1 MNLLKGFGAMKI
13 STKGRYGLEALLDM
27 AIYGEGSHIN
37 IKSIADRQ
45 GIPEK
50 YLEQIFATLKKRGII
65 ISVRGPQG
73 GYLLAEPP
81 DKINVRQI
89 LNALE
94 GPLSPVS
101 CVVEGQETDCKRY
114 DFCVTRTFW
123 RSMMEE
129 LNRVTE
135 AVTLAD
141 LMECYKTENQEKNQ
155 DYSI

>member
-1 MNLLKGFGAMKI
+1 MKI

-27 AIYGEGSHIN
+27 AIHSDGTHLN
-37 IKSIADRQ
+37 IKGIADRQ

-50 YLEQIFATLKKRGII
+50 YLEQIFSTLKKNGII
-65 ISVRGPQG
+65 ISVRGAQG
-73 GYLLAEPP
+73 GYLLAEMP
-81 DKINVRQI
+81 DKITVRQI

-94 GPLSPVS
+94 GPLSPVA

-129 LNRVTE
+129 LNRVTD
-135 AVTLAD
+135 AVSLAD
-141 LMECYKTENQEKNQ
+141 LMECYQSENLEKNLE
-155 DYSI
+155 YYI

>member
-1 MNLLKGFGAMKI
+1 MKI

-27 AIYGEGSHIN
+27 AIHSDGTHMN

-50 YLEQIFATLKKRGII
+50 YLEQIFSTLKKNGII
-65 ISVRGPQG
+65 ISVRGAQG
-73 GYLLAEPP
+73 GYLLAESP
-81 DKINVRQI
+81 DKITVRQI

-94 GPLSPVS
+94 GPLSPVA

-129 LNRVTE
+129 LNRVTD
-135 AVTLAD
+135 AVSLAD
-141 LMECYKTENQEKNQ
+141 LMECYQSENLEKNQ
-155 DYSI
+155 EYYI

>member
-1 MNLLKGFGAMKI
+1 MKI

-27 AIYGEGSHIN
+27 AIYSDGTHMN

-50 YLEQIFATLKKRGII
+50 YLEQIFGTLKRGNII
-65 ISVRGPQG
+65 RSVRGPQG
-73 GYLLAEPP
+73 GYLLAKAP
-81 DKINVRQI
+81 DEISVRQV

-94 GPLSPVS
+94 GPLSPVA

-114 DFCVTRTFW
+114 DFCVTRVFW
-123 RSMMEE
+123 RSMMDE

-141 LMECYKTENQEKNQ
+141 LVECYRTEKREKNLE
-155 DYSI
+155 YYI